1 MRTPPTVL
9 FHPLNHIGLGH
20 MNRLSVIAL
29 ALREIDPDV
38 RTPFVVEGASHVLL
52 DAFALPYVP
61 LPVSYAMT
69 DGGVWSAWTETERSN
84 LQLQIARSTLKSIGP
99 RAVVFDCLPTPA
111 FSQAVTESGIPIVL
125 CLREMRDLPR
135 YLAEVCVLLNHVKLI
150 IVPHPQG
157 AFVLPENLRVTTY
170 FVGQIAR
177 PVAPRKYIQDP
188 QQPNIVITGGGG
200 GYPGTVDFY
209 NLALLAVVD
218 QRKRVPGIKAQLI
231 AGPLFRDWHGLR
243 LVENISVLPFEADM
257 PAALGKSDLVIC
269 QAGYNTVAEL
279 ERLGTRTIL
288 VPAERQWDDQ
298 FARAERVSHERSN
311 FRVFRGKTATEL
323 SLLASEV
330 LSLNIPTIPP
340 VEADGGMR
348 AARLIYEMIR

>member
-1 MRTPPTVL
+1 MRTPATVL

-29 ALREIDPDV
+29 ALRQIDPHV

-52 DAFALPYVP
+52 DTFALPYMP
-61 LPVSYAMT
+61 LPVSFAMT
-69 DGGVWSAWTETERSN
+69 NGGVWAGWPETERLT
-84 LQLQIARSTLKSIGP
+84 LQLQIARSILTSIAP
-99 RAVVFDCLPTPA
+99 QAVVFDCLPTPA
-111 FSQAVTESGIPIVL
+111 FSRAVTESEIPIVL

-135 YLAEVCVLLNHVKLI
+135 YLAEVCVLLDHVKLI

-157 AFVLPENLRVTTY
+157 TFVLPENLRVKTC

-177 PVAPRKYIQDP
+177 PVVYKKHIQDP

-209 NLALLAVVD
+209 NLALLAVAD
-218 QRKRVPGIKAQLI
+218 LQKRVPGNKARLI
-231 AGPLFRDWHGLR
+231 TGPLFRDWHGLR

-257 PAALGKSDLVIC
+257 LAALGKCDLVIC

-279 ERLGTRTIL
+279 ELLGTRTIL

-298 FARAERVSHERSN
+298 FARAERVSHERSH
-311 FRVFRGKTATEL
+311 FQVFRGKTATEL
-323 SLLASEV
+323 SVLASEV
-330 LSLNIPTIPP
+330 LSLNIPTLPP
-340 VEADGGMR
+340 IKADGGMK
-348 AARLIYEMIR
+348 AARLIYEMIQ

>member
-1 MRTPPTVL
+1 MRTAATVL

-29 ALREIDPDV
+29 ALREIDSEV
-38 RTPFVVEGASHVLL
+38 RTPFVVEGPSHVLL
-52 DAFALPYVP
+52 DTFALPYVP

-69 DGGVWSAWTETERSN
+69 DGGVWSGWTETERLT
-84 LQLQIARSTLKSIGP
+84 LQLQIARSILKSIGP
-99 RAVVFDCLPTPA
+99 QAVVFDCLPTPA
-111 FSQAVTESGIPIVL
+111 FSQAVIESGIPIVL

-135 YLAEVCVLLNHVKLI
+135 YLAEVCGLLNHVKLI

-157 AFVLPENLRVTTY
+157 GFVLPENLRVKTC

-177 PVAPRKYIQDP
+177 SVVCKKHIQNP
-188 QQPNIVITGGGG
+188 QQPNTVITGGGG

-209 NLALLAVVD
+209 NLALLAIAD
-218 QRKRVPGIKAQLI
+218 LRKHIPGIKAQLI
-231 AGPLFRDWHGLR
+231 TGPLFRDWHGLR
-243 LVENISVLPFEADM
+243 LVENISVLPFEADL
-257 PAALGKSDLVIC
+257 PATLGQSDLVVC

-279 ERLGTRTIL
+279 ELLGKRTIL

-311 FRVFRGKTATEL
+311 FHVFRGKTATEL
-323 SLLASEV
+323 SILASEV
-330 LSLNIPTIPP
+330 LSSDTPRVAP
-340 VEADGGMR
+340 VEADGGMK